1 MSKKTIGC
9 YESRPYERT
18 VTGLCYK
25 LYYDQCKSSKHRGHL
40 EPQYSKDDLYQWIIS
55 QPNFNTL
62 YESWVDSNYASE
74 LRPSCDRLDNTIGY
88 TFDNIEL
95 VTWKENKRRA
105 NADVASCTIMLNQT
119 QVYQYSTDGH
129 FMRSYQSIAEACRL
143 DLSLDQ
149 RNITACCQGKIP
161 TAYGY
166 FWSYRDLGNRIP
178 ELKTNE
184 SYMCEIF
191 QYDPFSGDI
200 VNIYETILDIPE
212 PQFNHM
218 KVRSVIQ
225 GTYKTH
231 EGFFWSKEYLSPDQI
246 KVDTTYL
253 PKRII
258 QLSKQLEPLHV
269 YSSMSE
275 ASKATGIGSGNI
287 SKVCNGKAN
296 SAGGFIW
303 KYESSFEI

>member
-9 YESRPYERT
+9 YENRPYDRT
-18 VTGLCYK
+18 EKGLCYR
-25 LYYDQCKSSKHRGHL
+25 LYYDQCYSSRHRGHS
-40 EPQYSKDDLYQWIIS
+40 EPQYSKDELYHWITS
-55 QPNFNTL
+55 QPHFNTL
-62 YESWVDSNYASE
+62 YDSWVDSNYASD

-88 TFDNIEL
+88 SFENIEL
-95 VTWKENKRRA
+95 VTWKENKLRA
-105 NADVASCTIMLNQT
+105 NLDVVDCKLMLNQT
-119 QVYQYSTDGH
+119 EVYQYSTRGH
-129 FMRSYQSIAEACRL
+129 FISYHKSIADACRN
-143 DLSLDQ
+143 DATLDQ
-149 RNITACCQGKIP
+149 RNITSCCQGKIP

-166 FWSYRDLGNRIP
+166 FWSYSFLGSSIA
-178 ELKTNE
+178 EMKTNE
-184 SYMCEIF
+184 SYLCEIF

-200 VNIYETILDIPE
+200 INIHETILDIPE

-218 KVRSVIQ
+218 KIRSVIQ
-225 GTYKTH
+225 GVYKTH
-231 EGFFWSKEYLSPDQI
+231 EGFFWSKEYLSPDQA

-253 PKRII
+253 PKQIV

-287 SKVCNGKAN
+287 SKVCNGKAS

-303 KYESSFEI
+303 KYESSYEI

>member
-1 MSKKTIGC
+1 MTRNTIGC
-9 YESRPYERT
+9 YADRPYERT
-18 VTGLCYK
+18 KNGVCYR
-25 LYYDQCKSSKHRGHL
+25 LYYDQCASSRKRGHM
-40 EPQYSKDDLYQWIIS
+40 EPQYSKDDLAVWIQS
-55 QPNFNTL
+55 QQHFDEL
-62 YESWVDSNYASE
+62 YSNWVESNYMSD
-74 LRPSCDRLDNTIGY
+74 LKPSCDRLNNSLGY
-88 TFDNIEL
+88 SFDNIEL
-95 VTWKENKRRA
+95 VTWKENKDRA
-105 NADVASCTIMLNQT
+105 NADVIDNKLTTNQT

-129 FMRSYQSIAEACRL
+129 FIRSYQSIAEACRL
-143 DLSLDQ
+143 DSSLDQ
-149 RNITACCQGKIP
+149 RNITSCCQGKIP

-166 FWSYRDLGNRIP
+166 FWSYKDLGNRIP

-184 SYMCEIF
+184 SYLCEIF

-225 GTYKTH
+225 GAYKTH

-253 PKRII
+253 PKRIV